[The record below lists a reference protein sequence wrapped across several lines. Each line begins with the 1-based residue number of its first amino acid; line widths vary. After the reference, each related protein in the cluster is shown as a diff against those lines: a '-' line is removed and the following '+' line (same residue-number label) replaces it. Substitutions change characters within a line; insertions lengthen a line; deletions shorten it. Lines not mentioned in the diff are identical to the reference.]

1 MQEAVAANE
10 EAILERRY
18 EIRTSLRAVENSLR
32 EAGAATDGYNS
43 AYWLE
48 SPSAHWDNLSSSSMF
63 YRQAE
68 HVSRATLAR
77 SATHR
82 FGFDAPDA
90 VRYHWRLTPLSEA
103 KCRQIWSLFD
113 ADKDEKWTHEEFREY
128 MVALQCSKDSV
139 ELRAF
144 EDSAE
149 VWRMYMSDMCELV
162 EEGKLTFEGF
172 KMYRELIE
180 DEQPLVRDLA
190 VLGISLEWEELER
203 METIKQR
210 FDGYVDD
217 PMGTITA
224 KAAQYLLAEI
234 GILLTSEETIENIER
249 RYQHARCQRFIHQLK
264 RTLRLF
270 GYRQKSALQFT
281 NEGLPNKTGNN
292 EEQPRICKVGL
303 LSLVFSSWSPAV
315 KTRWRR
321 FFLQCRLQSFC
332 ALRRLKRR
340 VHWAFMCVRRVS
352 ATGMLSASCL
362 QSRTPGSDRGDYNL
376 KMDIGPKF
384 ATTSTIHITYNSD
397 ADSAATLH
405 ELKYLERGAECFLY
419 VDLACRSGTKDSD
432 AHLLVDRL
440 TWFIGEYFRDHIE
453 SLPFFH
459 RWFVSLPTKQQLRMG
474 PTSSSATGT
483 PSVVIRLVIL
493 FTGGMDLYHVMQSL
507 GLPSSMQFD
516 HLLQR
521 FSLRFLCSHSL
532 EDILVTKNFN
542 LGAQW
547 SCRAQMDVR
556 LNRQAWAQILSQVAH
571 HLDAELTHE
580 REDAEYIAQMNAERE
595 QKKKKSLVPNQ
606 RRSSARSRPED
617 NQQEGDSQH
626 SAIAESEPESRQ
638 HLLIQS
644 LRRVAYALE
653 HSQQLSSSW
662 SFNNL
667 GSALREN
674 QWFRSVLS
682 PEWFKLLKHV
692 FDTPGGLA
700 EEWKANGDSLRAEF
714 ADTGYVR
721 AGTRTAHG
729 HHPTSRATG
738 ASTELKNTETAKS
751 SEKPKITAQHSNI
764 LHEPKLAAHHG
775 HDPNQPATN
784 APESTEDK
792 SAEHLLLE
800 FYDLCARHLQGVH
813 IVHAEAGR
821 YSAYRLQV
829 LDVDVSVEA
838 AARIGSRIQ
847 EDDSQCIAV
856 CHKNRVIA
864 IANGRFVDLYG
875 VSNNSLHPFTF
886 LHQITI
892 SDHVTRLRS
901 SVLNNNNEPGQD
913 PVVATSVAFPV
924 PGILLVGAFVGVP
937 ESENLGT
944 ESTVDPVLLLGFRFY
959 AGSVTQFTGVVDRE
973 KSRKVAASVQVY
985 FSFVEPVVAIGGK
998 SIQSLQSFRHDMT
1011 PDAGS
1016 VLVLFGDS
1024 KMFGI
1029 FSWKERF
1036 SDRQVCLAQIKQ
1048 QSDNLVVAE
1057 CSQDG
1062 RYVVL
1067 GDTGGRLSLIDFK
1080 DFQHD
1085 GRDISLK
1092 TQQSVGKRLEL
1103 RECSRSGVIARDNPL
1118 EHVRVAHSLA
1128 TSGMDCA
1135 YTSLRWWMCGI
1146 RVHQKQFILAGKQ
1159 DGSLNILK
1167 LVQGKDEARPTVELR
1182 FVQVRRVMYPGLAS
1196 EMRWRSWRIKIAEV
1210 GEELSK
1216 RYRIIWPS
1224 VRDSL
1229 DFPSFVIQTQTVKS
1243 IVLLPKSSEFSRFIA
1258 KALADSSP
1266 GHTYRYPIS
1275 LIITANR
1282 LQVVGL
1288 LTEAAVDTDETF
1300 SGSGSDASEHDDSD
1314 NDDKQS
1320 ECEEAQEEV
1329 ATIDTEEKEHNLS
1342 GPTTIQ
1348 DKYKLPPME
1357 WKATTSA
1364 VVNGNLNEGR
1374 RSKENAQEGVSTSK
1388 VSRVD
1393 YNERVTSVMQRV
1405 ETLSGVMKLM
1415 RTSFQLFSSDVQ
1427 QHINLISEQLEE
1439 ISRRRVTIETAQS
1452 SRIG

>member
-1 MQEAVAANE
+1 M
-10 EAILERRY
+10 
-18 EIRTSLRAVENSLR
+18 VE
-32 EAGAATDGYNS
+32 D
-43 AYWLE
+43 
-48 SPSAHWDNLSSSSMF
+48 
-63 YRQAE
+63 
-68 HVSRATLAR
+68 
-77 SATHR
+77 
-82 FGFDAPDA
+82 
-90 VRYHWRLTPLSEA
+90 
-103 KCRQIWSLFD
+103 
-113 ADKDEKWTHEEFREY
+113 
-128 MVALQCSKDSV
+128 
-139 ELRAF
+139 
-144 EDSAE
+144 
-149 VWRMYMSDMCELV
+149 
-162 EEGKLTFEGF
+162 
-172 KMYRELIE
+172 
-180 DEQPLVRDLA
+180 
-190 VLGISLEWEELER
+190 
-203 METIKQR
+203 
-210 FDGYVDD
+210 
-217 PMGTITA
+217 
-224 KAAQYLLAEI
+224 
-234 GILLTSEETIENIER
+234 
-249 RYQHARCQRFIHQLK
+249 
-264 RTLRLF
+264 
-270 GYRQKSALQFT
+270 
-281 NEGLPNKTGNN
+281 
-292 EEQPRICKVGL
+292 
-303 LSLVFSSWSPAV
+303 
-315 KTRWRR
+315 
-321 FFLQCRLQSFC
+321 
-332 ALRRLKRR
+332 
-340 VHWAFMCVRRVS
+340 
-352 ATGMLSASCL
+352 
-362 QSRTPGSDRGDYNL
+362 
-376 KMDIGPKF
+376 
-384 ATTSTIHITYNSD
+384 
-397 ADSAATLH
+397 
-405 ELKYLERGAECFLY
+405 
-419 VDLACRSGTKDSD
+419 
-432 AHLLVDRL
+432 
-440 TWFIGEYFRDHIE
+440 
-453 SLPFFH
+453 
-459 RWFVSLPTKQQLRMG
+459 
-474 PTSSSATGT
+474 
-483 PSVVIRLVIL
+483 
-493 FTGGMDLYHVMQSL
+493 
-507 GLPSSMQFD
+507 
-516 HLLQR
+516 
-521 FSLRFLCSHSL
+521 
-532 EDILVTKNFN
+532 
-542 LGAQW
+542 
-547 SCRAQMDVR
+547 
-556 LNRQAWAQILSQVAH
+556 
-571 HLDAELTHE
+571 
-580 REDAEYIAQMNAERE
+580 
-595 QKKKKSLVPNQ
+595 
-606 RRSSARSRPED
+606 
-617 NQQEGDSQH
+617 
-626 SAIAESEPESRQ
+626 
-638 HLLIQS
+638 
-644 LRRVAYALE
+644 
-653 HSQQLSSSW
+653 
-662 SFNNL
+662 
-667 GSALREN
+667 
-674 QWFRSVLS
+674 
-682 PEWFKLLKHV
+682 
-692 FDTPGGLA
+692 
-700 EEWKANGDSLRAEF
+700 
-714 ADTGYVR
+714 
-721 AGTRTAHG
+721 
-729 HHPTSRATG
+729 
-738 ASTELKNTETAKS
+738 
-751 SEKPKITAQHSNI
+751 
-764 LHEPKLAAHHG
+764 
-775 HDPNQPATN
+775 
-784 APESTEDK
+784 
-792 SAEHLLLE
+792 
-800 FYDLCARHLQGVH
+800 
-813 IVHAEAGR
+813 
-821 YSAYRLQV
+821 RLQV

>member
-419 VDLACRSGTKDSD
+419 VDLACRSGTKAMLISW
-432 AHLLVDRL
+432 L
-440 TWFIGEYFRDHIE
+440 TGSPGLSENISGIISNLSRSFI
-453 SLPFFH
+453 
-459 RWFVSLPTKQQLRMG
+459 
-474 PTSSSATGT
+474 A
-483 PSVVIRLVIL
+483 
-493 FTGGMDLYHVMQSL
+493 GGMDLYHVMQSL

-813 IVHAEAGR
+813 IVHAEAALYGLR
-821 YSAYRLQV
+821 QVGILRVKFMVQPNWSIIDNGCDCCVMVEDRLQV

-1182 FVQVRRVMYPGLAS
+1182 FVQMYPGLAS

>member
-68 HVSRATLAR
+68 HVSKATLAR

-149 VWRMYMSDMCELV
+149 VWRMYMNDMCELV

-419 VDLACRSGTKDSD
+419 VDLACRSGTKAMLISW
-432 AHLLVDRL
+432 L
-440 TWFIGEYFRDHIE
+440 TGSPGLSENISGIISNLSRSFI
-453 SLPFFH
+453 
-459 RWFVSLPTKQQLRMG
+459 
-474 PTSSSATGT
+474 A
-483 PSVVIRLVIL
+483 
-493 FTGGMDLYHVMQSL
+493 GGMDLYHVMQSL

-700 EEWKANGDSLRAEF
+700 EEWKAKGDSLRAEF

-959 AGSVTQFTGVVDRE
+959 AGSVTQFTGVVDSE

-998 SIQSLQSFRHDMT
+998 SIQGLQSFRHDMT

-1182 FVQVRRVMYPGLAS
+1182 FVQMYPGLAS

>member
-1 MQEAVAANE
+1 M
-10 EAILERRY
+10 
-18 EIRTSLRAVENSLR
+18 VE
-32 EAGAATDGYNS
+32 D
-43 AYWLE
+43 
-48 SPSAHWDNLSSSSMF
+48 
-63 YRQAE
+63 Q
-68 HVSRATLAR
+68 
-77 SATHR
+77 
-82 FGFDAPDA
+82 
-90 VRYHWRLTPLSEA
+90 
-103 KCRQIWSLFD
+103 
-113 ADKDEKWTHEEFREY
+113 
-128 MVALQCSKDSV
+128 
-139 ELRAF
+139 
-144 EDSAE
+144 
-149 VWRMYMSDMCELV
+149 
-162 EEGKLTFEGF
+162 
-172 KMYRELIE
+172 
-180 DEQPLVRDLA
+180 
-190 VLGISLEWEELER
+190 
-203 METIKQR
+203 
-210 FDGYVDD
+210 
-217 PMGTITA
+217 
-224 KAAQYLLAEI
+224 
-234 GILLTSEETIENIER
+234 
-249 RYQHARCQRFIHQLK
+249 
-264 RTLRLF
+264 
-270 GYRQKSALQFT
+270 
-281 NEGLPNKTGNN
+281 
-292 EEQPRICKVGL
+292 
-303 LSLVFSSWSPAV
+303 
-315 KTRWRR
+315 
-321 FFLQCRLQSFC
+321 
-332 ALRRLKRR
+332 
-340 VHWAFMCVRRVS
+340 
-352 ATGMLSASCL
+352 
-362 QSRTPGSDRGDYNL
+362 
-376 KMDIGPKF
+376 
-384 ATTSTIHITYNSD
+384 
-397 ADSAATLH
+397 
-405 ELKYLERGAECFLY
+405 
-419 VDLACRSGTKDSD
+419 
-432 AHLLVDRL
+432 
-440 TWFIGEYFRDHIE
+440 
-453 SLPFFH
+453 
-459 RWFVSLPTKQQLRMG
+459 
-474 PTSSSATGT
+474 
-483 PSVVIRLVIL
+483 
-493 FTGGMDLYHVMQSL
+493 
-507 GLPSSMQFD
+507 
-516 HLLQR
+516 
-521 FSLRFLCSHSL
+521 
-532 EDILVTKNFN
+532 
-542 LGAQW
+542 
-547 SCRAQMDVR
+547 
-556 LNRQAWAQILSQVAH
+556 
-571 HLDAELTHE
+571 
-580 REDAEYIAQMNAERE
+580 
-595 QKKKKSLVPNQ
+595 
-606 RRSSARSRPED
+606 
-617 NQQEGDSQH
+617 
-626 SAIAESEPESRQ
+626 
-638 HLLIQS
+638 
-644 LRRVAYALE
+644 
-653 HSQQLSSSW
+653 
-662 SFNNL
+662 
-667 GSALREN
+667 
-674 QWFRSVLS
+674 
-682 PEWFKLLKHV
+682 
-692 FDTPGGLA
+692 
-700 EEWKANGDSLRAEF
+700 
-714 ADTGYVR
+714 
-721 AGTRTAHG
+721 
-729 HHPTSRATG
+729 
-738 ASTELKNTETAKS
+738 
-751 SEKPKITAQHSNI
+751 
-764 LHEPKLAAHHG
+764 
-775 HDPNQPATN
+775 
-784 APESTEDK
+784 
-792 SAEHLLLE
+792 
-800 FYDLCARHLQGVH
+800 
-813 IVHAEAGR
+813 
-821 YSAYRLQV
+821 LQV

-959 AGSVTQFTGVVDRE
+959 AGSVTQFTGVVDSE

-1182 FVQVRRVMYPGLAS
+1182 FVQMYPGLAS

-1216 RYRIIWPS
+1216 RCRIIWPS

-1243 IVLLPKSSEFSRFIA
+1243 IVLLPKSSEFSKFIA

-1314 NDDKQS
+1314 NDDRQS

-1329 ATIDTEEKEHNLS
+1329 ATIDTEEKEHHLS

-1364 VVNGNLNEGR
+1364 VVAANLNEDR

-1405 ETLSGVMKLM
+1405 ETLSGVMKSM

-1427 QHINLISEQLEE
+1427 QHMNLISEQLEE